1 MTRDGRWLL
10 GPSPTGAYILLRLR
24 HARHCRPGA
33 AAPPTAFA
41 ARHPSRGIPVSLSSP
56 SSTRTQEGC
65 KVTGETPR
73 SPRTLA
79 RSLTLSSPFL
89 PYRVLRSRPP
99 SRPTPPSTTTL
110 SHPRESTR
118 KTTATPPLRARL
130 PPAPFL
136 RSHGH
141 HFRWKVLRGRWGARA
156 DVARG
161 GGATTVKLSL
171 SFFSLSFS
179 LFLSLRLSLLPFL
192 PLLLLLRFFFLLS
205 PLLFVL
211 LRAEDD
217 SCAQSIR

>member
-1 MTRDGRWLL
+1 ML
-10 GPSPTGAYILLRLR
+10 GPSPTGAYILLGLR

-89 PYRVLRSRPP
+89 PYHVLRSRPP

-118 KTTATPPLRARL
+118 KTTAAPARL

-171 SFFSLSFS
+171 SLFFLS
-179 LFLSLRLSLLPFL
+179 LFLSLWLSLLPL
-192 PLLLLLRFFFLLS
+192 LLLLLLLRFFFYISSSLRAFAS
-205 PLLFVL
+205 GGRL
-211 LRAEDD
+211 LRAIDK
-217 SCAQSIR
+217 II